1 MTCRARSRASKTSSP
16 PQKKG
21 EPTTIPIIYPSITQ
35 LVRGCSMK
43 PSLNHQYRVSDLC
56 LDNVIVKFV
65 KSPESFLTN
74 EDVMNLSKVN
84 LLYREMIHDVIDLR
98 LMDFTKMKE
107 LRIGYAEQTAIDPT
121 RVDMA
126 TACAIHYSSHPRMV
140 IIFLKGK
147 YVGENRK
154 LNQILSDISPFI
166 DETDAAHIKRIL
178 TQGCPSKLSFK
189 ETMTMKASKFKKET
203 KQLSKCTLKLSPK
216 Q

>member
-1 MTCRARSRASKTSSP
+1 MSCQKQGIKNIVSAA
-16 PQKKG
+16 KKG

-56 LDNVIVKFV
+56 LDNVIVELV

-107 LRIGYAEQTAIDPT
+107 PRIGYAEQTAIDPT
-121 RVDMA
+121 RVNMA
-126 TACAIHYSSHPRMV
+126 TACAIHYSLHPGMV
-140 IIFLKGK
+140 IRYLKGK
-147 YVGENRK
+147 YLGENRDV
-154 LNQILSDISPFI
+154 NQILSDVSPSSMKLMPLISN
-166 DETDAAHIKRIL
+166 
-178 TQGCPSKLSFK
+178 GS
-189 ETMTMKASKFKKET
+189 
-203 KQLSKCTLKLSPK
+203 
-216 Q
+216 